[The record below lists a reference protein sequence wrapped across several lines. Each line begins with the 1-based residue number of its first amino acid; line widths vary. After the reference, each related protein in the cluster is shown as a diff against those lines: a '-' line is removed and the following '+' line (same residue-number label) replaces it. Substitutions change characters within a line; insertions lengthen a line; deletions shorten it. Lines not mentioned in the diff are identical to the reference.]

1 MRPSG
6 VSEDSGTPAAEARR
20 RPPPRTSLLSH
31 PIGSHEG
38 MPTKPPTLP
47 PLTLF
52 DASQFEFEADQT
64 AKTPGRAQA
73 RGLHVGGLIAAGL
86 ARKVAANAEAAK
98 ARRRRARARLAKRR
112 YLADT
117 EGYERIEQT
126 RRALHLVAD

>member
-6 VSEDSGTPAAEARR
+6 VSEDSGTQAAEAKRCS
-20 RPPPRTSLLSH
+20 SLLSH
-31 PIGSHEG
+31 PIGSHG
-38 MPTKPPTLP
+38 AMTTKP

-52 DASQFEFEADQT
+52 DASQFEFSEGRT
-64 AKTPGRAQA
+64 AKTPGRAQLT
-73 RGLHVGGLIAAGL
+73 GLHVSGFVGVGPN
-86 ARKVAANAEAAK
+86 RKIGDNAEAAL

-126 RRALHLVAD
+126 RRVLHLVAD

>member
-1 MRPSG
+1 MTPSG
-6 VSEDSGTPAAEARR
+6 VSEDSGTQVAEAGRCS
-20 RPPPRTSLLSH
+20 SLLSH

-38 MPTKPPTLP
+38 MTTKP

-52 DASQFEFEADQT
+52 DASQFEFSADRT
-64 AKTPGRAQA
+64 AKTPGRAQPT
-73 RGLHVGGLIAAGL
+73 GLHVGGFVAAGL
-86 ARKVAANAEAAK
+86 TRKAGANAEAAL

-117 EGYERIEQT
+117 EGYERIERT

>member
-1 MRPSG
+1 M
-6 VSEDSGTPAAEARR
+6 
-20 RPPPRTSLLSH
+20 SH
-31 PIGSHEG
+31 PIGSHDG
-38 MPTKPPTLP
+38 MATNPPTLP

-52 DASQFEFEADQT
+52 DVSQFDFETDRT
-64 AKTPGRAQA
+64 AKTPCRPPSM
-73 RGLHVGGLIAAGL
+73 GLAASGVAVAGA
-86 ARKVAANAEAAK
+86 ARKVASAEAVK

>member
-1 MRPSG
+1 MAT
-6 VSEDSGTPAAEARR
+6 D
-20 RPPPRTSLLSH
+20 
-31 PIGSHEG
+31 
-38 MPTKPPTLP
+38 PPTQP

-52 DASQFEFEADQT
+52 DVSQFEFETDRT
-64 AKTPGRAQA
+64 AKTPSRPPST
-73 RGLHVGGLIAAGL
+73 GLVIGGLAVTGAARRM
-86 ARKVAANAEAAK
+86 ASAEAAK

>member
-1 MRPSG
+1 M
-6 VSEDSGTPAAEARR
+6 T
-20 RPPPRTSLLSH
+20 
-31 PIGSHEG
+31 
-38 MPTKPPTLP
+38 TKPPTLP

-52 DASQFEFEADQT
+52 DASQFEFETDQT
-64 AKTPGRAQA
+64 AKTPGRVPST
-73 RGLHVGGLIAAGL
+73 GLRVGGFIAAGL
-86 ARKVAANAEAAK
+86 ARKVVADADAAK